1 MIDPDEAPDAPATG
15 RATALSSKLSTG
27 LGRALAG
34 AVATVLAVLV
44 ALAATETA
52 AWVLAELSW
61 PQLAEIQGLLLVWLT
76 FLTAAWGVQGG
87 LHLGMELLVRH
98 LPPAPRRWLERLV
111 AVLVAVFGVLC
122 AYYGT
127 RLAASVV
134 NTLPATGWSAAWQY
148 LPAVLGGALIALLA
162 LLRLSP
168 TVRSVGAH
176 EARPGAR

>member
-1 MIDPDEAPDAPATG
+1 MSDPDEERDAPATG
-15 RATALSSKLSTG
+15 WAVTLSTR

-34 AVATVLAVLV
+34 AVATVLGLLV
-44 ALAATETA
+44 SLAATETA

-87 LHLGMELLVRH
+87 LHLGMELLVRR
-98 LPPAPRRWLERLV
+98 LPLGPRRWVDRLV
-111 AVLVAVFGVLC
+111 AVLVAVFGALC